1 MALLI
6 TKFNLNDRMKHKN
19 ACNFFL
25 IKKKYVMRI
34 IQVNILS

>member
-6 TKFNLNDRMKHKN
+6 TRFNLNGRMKHKN